1 MDNTI
6 TKKCNEFRNK
16 LDNTSETIVEFDTID
31 FEATLS
37 YSPQENIVEIFVIPS
52 DFQFSSGKE
61 IIEKIT
67 NELDCQ
73 YKGIKS
79 SDAGKCV
86 EFKTSVN
93 WKK

>member
-1 MDNTI
+1 MDNKI
-6 TKKCNEFRNK
+6 TEKCDEFRNK
-16 LDNTSETIVEFDTID
+16 LDNTSETIVEFDTTD

-37 YSPQENIVEIFVIPS
+37 HSPQENIVEIFVIPS
-52 DFQFSSGKE
+52 DFQFSSGKK
-61 IIEKIT
+61 IIENIT

-79 SDAGKCV
+79 SDTGECV

-93 WKK
+93 WKQ